1 MIGEK
6 IHPKLKLGHVRKGDA
21 DVFGD
26 DSDRR
31 RSMDDEECLSRF
43 AEVWRVTLE
52 PEIRKAPI
60 VTAEDARE
68 MLESKL
74 HGYVEEGAE
83 FRQFSL
89 HFVPFLAR
97 LTRRSGEL
105 VCDQLWSLGKHKD
118 NTRLSVYF
126 RTIDLRERFESVSQR
141 LGWDSSKLAE
151 KILVDFMNTVDRGSK

>member
-6 IHPKLKLGHVRKGDA
+6 IHSKIKIGHARKGDA

-31 RSMDDEECLSRF
+31 RDMRDEECLSRF
-43 AEVWRVTLE
+43 AEVWENRLE
-52 PEIRKAPI
+52 PEIGKAPI
-60 VTAEDARE
+60 VSLEEARE

-97 LTRRSGEL
+97 LTRRRGEL

-141 LGWDSSKLAE
+141 LDWDSAKLAE
-151 KILVDFMNTVDRGSK
+151 KILTDFMNTVDRHSS